1 MIEFSHW
8 DIYFKPAN
16 DLFKPANDLFKPAND
31 LFKPANDLFK
41 TAAVYCERVIFLINY
56 VFRYRF
62 FTFLK
67 HSFRERI
74 ATL

>member
-8 DIYFKPAN
+8 NIYFN
-16 DLFKPANDLFKPAND
+16 PAND

>member
-8 DIYFKPAN
+8 DIY
-16 DLFKPANDLFKPAND
+16 
-31 LFKPANDLFK
+31 FKPANDLFK

-62 FTFLK
+62 FHLPK
-67 HSFRERI
+67 
-74 ATL
+74 A

>member
-8 DIYFKPAN
+8 DIY
-16 DLFKPANDLFKPAND
+16 
-31 LFKPANDLFK
+31 FKPANDLFK

-56 VFRYRF
+56 VFRYSF